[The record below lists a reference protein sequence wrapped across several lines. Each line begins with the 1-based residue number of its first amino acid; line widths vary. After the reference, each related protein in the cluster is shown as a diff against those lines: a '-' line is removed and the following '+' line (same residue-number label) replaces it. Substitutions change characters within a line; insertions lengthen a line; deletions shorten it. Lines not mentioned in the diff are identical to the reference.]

1 MVKNNS
7 PAWDLRGRLFRKFP
21 NSTCGF
27 SGDSWG
33 QRTEQTRSFH
43 LSQKVPQGSCGGGG
57 ERWGRGRGTRGRSHA
72 NAAVTIRPGASEP
85 PGGRGWNKALAFS
98 TCEKPAFLGR
108 EAARA
113 PPPPRHSHSGPHR
126 ALLQL
131 SARRFASAFLLTR
144 AMHTKCRYFPKRRL

>member
-1 MVKNNS
+1 MVPPGK
-7 PAWDLRGRLFRKFP
+7 AIQIVP

-27 SGDSWG
+27 GGGSWG
-33 QRTEQTRSFH
+33 QRTWQTAFPS
-43 LSQKVPQGSCGGGG
+43 VPESPPGKLG
-57 ERWGRGRGTRGRSHA
+57 WGRGEVGVGPGGTRGRSHA

-85 PGGRGWNKALAFS
+85 PGGRGWDKALAFS
-98 TCEKPAFLGR
+98 TCEKPAFLDR

-113 PPPPRHSHSGPHR
+113 PPPSPHSRSGPHR